1 MQKHLFTPEG
11 GEEKK
16 KVSTSIISSRAD
28 FLFFSPLESELDDVS
43 FLFTDAA
50 AAALR
55 ALPLRAELQEAA
67 DVQIVTAFVLFSS
80 RAATDDYFFFD

>member
-1 MQKHLFTPEG
+1 MQHHLITG
-11 GEEKK
+11 WRREER
-16 KVSTSIISSRAD
+16 KVTTSIISSKAD

-50 AAALR
+50 AAAALR

-67 DVQIVTAFVLFSS
+67 DAQTVAVFVSFSS
-80 RAATDDYFFFD
+80 RAATDVS